1 MKNNLV
7 FTLDLKIDQQIVKI
21 NVQEK
26 DSIHHLA
33 QKLIQQVT
41 WKTLTH

>member
-1 MKNNLV
+1 MKDNAV

-21 NVQEK
+21 KVQET

-41 WKTLTH
+41 WKTLNH